1 MQNTNDSAIR
11 NSIADTLKALI
22 DDYRHTDMD
31 DTSKLAALRNSIEE
45 TKTRLAAIDAWL
57 TGSK

>member
-1 MQNTNDSAIR
+1 MTNTNDSAIR
-11 NSIADTLKALI
+11 NSIADTLKSLI

-31 DTSKLAALRNSIEE
+31 DTNRLETLRAAIAE
-45 TKTRLAAIDAWL
+45 TKTRLASIDAWL